1 MTSMIWSVSAVMSV
15 SVGLFFKLLMKPSL
29 PQLPGFMS
37 SHAFRSDHREENGA
51 QLQQGAAE

>member
-1 MTSMIWSVSAVMSV
+1 MMTVR
-15 SVGLFFKLLMKPSL
+15 VGLLCKLLMKPSL

-37 SHAFRSDHREENGA
+37 SHRLRSEHRAKNDA